1 MALNHPDRAS
11 NGGSSEFFAL
21 LERDISSKTSIL
33 LDGQYAPFGYIVSG
47 SEVYQSLRPGDVIKA
62 TFVSE
67 VGLLNLVKI
76 RKNAFEGGE
85 DVIVEEDS
93 DGDS

>member
-1 MALNHPDRAS
+1 VTRKASRSKREGWIKGDILFFLMIFFNLRREREVRGVCERERAKQ
-11 NGGSSEFFAL
+11 
-21 LERDISSKTSIL
+21 RVTT
-33 LDGQYAPFGYIVSG
+33 QV
-47 SEVYQSLRPGDVIKA
+47 RPGDVIKA

-85 DVIVEEDS
+85 DVVVEEDS